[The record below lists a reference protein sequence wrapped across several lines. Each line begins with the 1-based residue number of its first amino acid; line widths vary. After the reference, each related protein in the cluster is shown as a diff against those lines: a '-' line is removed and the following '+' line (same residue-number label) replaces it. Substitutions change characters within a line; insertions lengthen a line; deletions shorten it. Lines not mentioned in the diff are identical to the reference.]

1 MIFDLIRGQGFS
13 TDVIIGLFVRVFV
26 IFCVLPIHEYA
37 HAYTSYKLGDETA
50 RLSGRLT
57 IAPLAH
63 IDWFG
68 ALLMLLTGVGWA
80 KPVPVNM
87 RNFKM
92 KNKKLAM
99 AITSFAGPL
108 SNIVMAFFFMLIMS
122 ALAAFA
128 PVTNL
133 TQIIYSFL
141 QVAASIN
148 ITLAVFNLIPV
159 PPLDGSRLVTL
170 VIPDRYYYKIMQYER
185 YIALGFMVLILF
197 GILDTPLTYLSGGL
211 YGFIYKLASFPF
223 KFF

>member
-1 MIFDLIRGQGFS
+1 MILDMIRGGGFS
-13 TDVIIGLFVRVFV
+13 VEVIIGLFVRVFV
-26 IFCVLPIHEYA
+26 IFCVLPLHEFA
-37 HAYTSYKLGDETA
+37 HAYTSYKLGDDTA

-57 IAPLAH
+57 VAPLAH

-68 ALLMLLTGVGWA
+68 ALLMLLAGVGWA

-108 SNIVMAFFFMLIMS
+108 SNIVMAFFFMLILS
-122 ALAAFA
+122 ALTTFA

-133 TQIIYSFL
+133 TQIIYSFF

-148 ITLAVFNLIPV
+148 VTLAVFNLIPV
-159 PPLDGSRLVTL
+159 PPLDGSRLITL
-170 VIPDRYYYKIMQYER
+170 IIPDKYYYKIMQYER
-185 YIALGFMVLILF
+185 YIALVFMAAILF
-197 GILDTPLTYLSGGL
+197 GILDKPLSLLSNGL
-211 YGFIYKLASFPF
+211 YEVLYSAALFPF